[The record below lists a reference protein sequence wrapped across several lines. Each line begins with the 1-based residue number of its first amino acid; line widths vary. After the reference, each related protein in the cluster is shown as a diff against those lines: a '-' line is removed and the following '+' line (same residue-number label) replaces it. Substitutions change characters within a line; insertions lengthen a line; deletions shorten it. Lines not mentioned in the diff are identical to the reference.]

1 AKYKSDVADLE
12 TKKTEDNFRQK
23 YSKNVD
29 LSIKGE
35 SVTFSLPFYSKIDEL
50 NLVINGKN
58 TKHNLV
64 EESTVKPMQT
74 GKDVK
79 AQYVGKFPWGEMTS
93 AEFVVDNSYLNQG
106 FQVDEKLQK
115 KLKERIIQSEKE
127 QIEDYTSGG
136 KKLTKHMDKEK
147 TKQLEKQEKR
157 DKEKRKNR

>member
-1 AKYKSDVADLE
+1 
-12 TKKTEDNFRQK
+12 
-23 YSKNVD
+23 
-29 LSIKGE
+29 
-35 SVTFSLPFYSKIDEL
+35 
-50 NLVINGKN
+50 

-93 AEFVVDNSYLNQG
+93 AEFVVDNSYPNQG

-127 QIEDYTSGG
+127 QIEAYTSGG
-136 KKLTKHMDKEK
+136 KKLQKHMDIE
-147 TKQLEKQEKR
+147 TIIQLEKKVKI
-157 DKEKRKNR
+157 DI